1 MGQQI
6 INNGETGLQVRTK
19 INANFTELYTG
30 KDAVT
35 VNTYADLP
43 DPTTVPQQ
51 KYWVLTSTG
60 VYLVNRKSKGCY
72 YSDGATWI
80 YLGEFPTTADQ
91 VGNVPAG
98 GIAATDLQA
107 AINELDVDKLAA
119 SHAGSGG
126 TAHSNAVASGSAGF
140 MTGADKAKLD
150 GVAAGATA
158 NSSDA
163 VLLARANHTGTQAIA
178 TILAA
183 SSSRIFGRS
192 TAGSGVGEEL
202 TAAQVRTMIN
212 VADGA
217 TANSSDAVLLAR
229 ANHTGTQAIDT
240 VFAAAT
246 SRFFGRITAG
256 SGVGEELT
264 GTQATSL
271 LDVFTSTLK
280 GLVPS
285 SGGGTTNFLRADGS
299 WAVPPVTDGD
309 KGDITVSSG
318 GTAWAIDAGAVTNAK
333 LANVATA
340 TFKGRTTAGSGS
352 PEDLNGTQATALLDV
367 FTSTLKGLVP
377 SSGGGTTD
385 FLRADGSW
393 AVPPGAGG
401 GVSDGDKGDIT
412 VSSSGTTWTIDLGAV
427 TFGKIQNLSGPK
439 TLVGRYTAGAGSP
452 EEITIGAPGAIEIS
466 GTELDV
472 FVDLGRR
479 PVLAYQAEG
488 VTTTISAFG
497 GAALT
502 ATGTATAS
510 SAIATTN
517 DYTSTRLLEYLVT
530 VASTSAVAGFRYPV
544 SKWFLGNVTNR
555 GGFRMACTF
564 APATGVATATNR
576 LFVGMSNHTTA
587 PVDAEPSNSPSIVGV
602 GWDAADT
609 NIQIMHNDNTGTATK
624 IDLGASFPVPTVD
637 RTKTYTLELFAT
649 PNSPNVSYR
658 FWDNSAPS
666 TIASGT
672 LTSDLPAV
680 NTLLSPRGFMSVGG
694 TSSVIGIALSRLV
707 IQG

>member
-178 TILAA
+178 T
-183 SSSRIFGRS
+183 
-192 TAGSGVGEEL
+192 
-202 TAAQVRTMIN
+202 
-212 VADGA
+212 
-217 TANSSDAVLLAR
+217 VL
-229 ANHTGTQAIDT
+229 
-240 VFAAAT
+240 AAAT

-271 LDVFTSTLK
+271 LDVFTSAFK
-280 GLVPS
+280 GLVPAS
-285 SGGGTTNFLRADGS
+285 SGGTTN
-299 WAVPPVTDGD
+299 
-309 KGDITVSSG
+309 
-318 GTAWAIDAGAVTNAK
+318 
-333 LANVATA
+333 
-340 TFKGRTTAGSGS
+340 
-352 PEDLNGTQATALLDV
+352 
-367 FTSTLKGLVP
+367 
-377 SSGGGTTD
+377 

-412 VSSSGTTWTIDLGAV
+412 VSGSGTTWTIDLGAV
-427 TFGKIQNLSGPK
+427 TFDKIQNLSGPK
-439 TLVGRYTAGAGSP
+439 TLVGRSTAGAGSP
-452 EEITIGAPGAIEIS
+452 EEITIGAPGAIEIN

-472 FVDLGRR
+472 FADLGRR
-479 PVLAYQAEG
+479 PILAYQAEG
-488 VTTTISAFG
+488 ATTTISAYG
-497 GAALT
+497 GAALSS
-502 ATGTATAS
+502 TGTATAT

-544 SKWFLGNVTNR
+544 GKWFLGNVTNR

-587 PVDAEPSNSPSIVGV
+587 PVDAEPSTLPGMVGV

-624 IDLGASFPVPTVD
+624 INLGASFPVPTVD